1 MEWRIFAHWL
11 LSSGGEGVRK
21 APVGGANA
29 APYGRIDKWRQH
41 NKRSAHRAP
50 RPAQQKQGPRQ
61 SEIPVPESKS
71 DRTARRCMQSDRYLQ
86 MKVSQ
91 RRDLSMKSAF

>member
-1 MEWRIFAHWL
+1 MVCEM
-11 LSSGGEGVRK
+11 
-21 APVGGANA
+21 
-29 APYGRIDKWRQH
+29 RQSAEPTQ
-41 NKRSAHRAP
+41 RSAGESTNGDNTTSAVLTALL

-91 RRDLSMKSAF
+91 KRDLSIKSAF